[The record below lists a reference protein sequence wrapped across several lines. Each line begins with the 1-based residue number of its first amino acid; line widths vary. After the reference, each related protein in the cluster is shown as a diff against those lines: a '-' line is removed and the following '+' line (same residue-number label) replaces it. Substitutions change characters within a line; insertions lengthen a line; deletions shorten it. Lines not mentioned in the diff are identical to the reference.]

1 MEQENKKGKSKL
13 DTYLKNLREKLIKK
27 LGNHLDSLV
36 SRGVLN
42 AYKVKRDFGMGDST
56 FNNLCRCNSTASPD
70 TLDKMAFL
78 IAYYL
83 DQYDK
88 ELKAEPNGK
97 EKKEKI
103 DALSEM
109 KDEFKLLYGCRADIA
124 IKMVNEQS
132 ELLTN

>member
-1 MEQENKKGKSKL
+1 MEQVNKQGKSKL
-13 DTYLKNLREKLIKK
+13 DTYLKDLREKLIEK

-36 SRGVLN
+36 SIGVLN

-56 FNNLCRCNSTASPD
+56 FNNLCRGNSTASPD

-83 DQYDK
+83 DQYKK
-88 ELKAEPNGK
+88 ELNAEPNGK
-97 EKKEKI
+97 EKKEKM
-103 DALSEM
+103 DALPGLE
-109 KDEFKLLYGCRADIA
+109 DEFKMLYGCRADIA